1 MAIYYNT
8 SPLPYKEGYYNISVA
23 ISGNGKVTGGNV
35 SIKAGES
42 ITLKATPDE
51 GWIFQSFSNSIGTAN
66 IINEEYTF
74 TPTDHTTIYAT
85 FIEEVSED
93 SEIGTTTSS
102 YEYSTN
108 KNGDKVVASR
118 KIETKYNIYNQD
130 NYLIG
135 WYVGGVW
142 FPNIQHVN
150 MVNKYSSSKASLTI
164 EIENRLTEEVPDF
177 LANGL
182 VRPVYKLISECTA
195 LYNSYAN
202 SKIVWQSGS
211 VDSKYNALI
220 DGYGKITQKA
230 SNILTWQNG
239 TFHDNLQFIYK
250 VYQDGTAERLEEG
263 DTVDSV
269 VIYSNEMN
277 TTDNSSIFYVKKLS
291 ENERTVKLRE
301 YTPSGGTTV
310 YYMYSIWDYKDG
322 PFTILEDTG
331 SLNEF
336 KVIGDVGLGG
346 SVSGFGMYKAGTVCT
361 LKATAATGYKF
372 VNFVIDGETIESP
385 DYSFQVNKDTI
396 VQVNFEEGSD
406 EDLVTITIINDPEV
420 GGTTK
425 INGLSTSSLKVNV
438 GSINTITTT
447 INDGYYLFGIYQD
460 GEFKTLNNSYTF
472 NVGNKDRKFTIKF
485 KTKDEKPYDKGG
497 NSGTGG
503 GDGTFDDSSDNPN
516 DEINP
521 PTMVDALLTI
531 YSPTE
536 AQITELGQYLYS
548 DSAKGLAKNLL
559 DYFGSLGTADLTAYI
574 INTYQLPITVPT
586 SGTKQVECGWYP
598 TTVSMNV
605 ASGTAIE
612 VGMGTCEVPAYYGN
626 ALDYKSRIQIY
637 LPYVG
642 FQDLDPA
649 EVIGKTLGLK
659 YFVDLITGDCVAKI
673 YINDVIYYQ
682 FKGAMASPIPLG
694 KDNFTDMIQQ
704 GINIGTGA
712 ITAGMAVSG
721 AAGAISQGTA
731 MHNFAIEQANAGTIY
746 PEQFTASQ
754 QLIEEGT
761 SRVPQAQ
768 MSLEQLQNKLSTAI
782 NTGTNVPHGT
792 NAGGNMGWYMNQ
804 TPYIIIVRPNLSMPE
819 NYGHYHGY
827 PSNITS
833 KIGDLSGYTEFSAIH
848 LEGLTATSNELAEL
862 EKILKGG
869 IRIEN

>member
-1 MAIYYNT
+1 MAIYYDT

-23 ISGNGKVTGGNV
+23 ISGNGKVSGGNV

-51 GWIFQSFSNSIGTAN
+51 GWLFQSFSNSIGTAN

-93 SEIGTTTSS
+93 NSISSTTSELIKGYNGIIEGRIITTE
-102 YEYSTN
+102 YEAT
-108 KNGDKVVASR
+108 D
-118 KIETKYNIYNQD
+118 D
-130 NYLIG
+130 YLIG
-135 WYVGGVW
+135 WYVAGIW
-142 FPNIQHVN
+142 FPNRDRFTSSISGAV
-150 MVNKYSSSKASLTI
+150 SSKRTAVLRITTNNGYVECFNYLT
-164 EIENRLTEEVPDF
+164 D
-177 LANGL
+177 GL
-182 VRPVYKLISECTA
+182 IRPVFKKRSECSSIIKSTTG
-195 LYNSYAN
+195 SG
-202 SKIVWQSGS
+202 KIVWSPGCVEGEYNSVITMKGS
-211 VDSKYNALI
+211 
-220 DGYGKITQKA
+220 ITQKA
-230 SNILTWQNG
+230 SAEESVYLSYD
-239 TFHDNLQFIYK
+239 DNNFQPIYNIYK
-250 VYQDGTAERLEEG
+250 DGSAERLEEG
-263 DTVDSV
+263 AEVSPYIIYAMPSVWGGTYDSKGL
-269 VIYSNEMN
+269 
-277 TTDNSSIFYVKKLS
+277 TTLSEYGVRKLS
-291 ENERTVKLRE
+291 ESERTVRYE
-301 YTPSGGTTV
+301 SGSN
-310 YYMYSIWDYKDG
+310 YERWIIWDYQYG
-322 PFTILEDTG
+322 PFVILKDSG
-331 SLNEF
+331 SVEEF

-346 SVSGFGMYKAGTVCT
+346 SVSGFGIYKAGTVCT

-372 VNFVIDGETIESP
+372 VSFVIDGEVIESP
-385 DYSFQVNKDTI
+385 DYSFQVNKDTT
-396 VQVNFEEGSD
+396 VQVNFEEGTD
-406 EDLVTITIINDPEV
+406 EDLVTITVVNDPEL

-425 INGLSTSSLKVNV
+425 INGLSTNPLKVNV
-438 GSINTITTT
+438 GSVNTITTT
-447 INDGYYLFGIYQD
+447 VNDGYYLFGIYQD

-485 KTKDEKPYDKGG
+485 KSKDEGPYDKGD

-574 INTYQLPITVPT
+574 INTYQLPITIPT

-598 TTVSMNV
+598 TSVSMNV

-712 ITAGMAVSG
+712 ITAGMSVSG
-721 AAGAISQGTA
+721 ATGAIAQGTS

-761 SRVPQAQ
+761 SRIPQAQ